1 MAKGNGGK
9 LRDARPGAG
18 KTYRGSRKRVRRITL
33 RGNWSYEV
41 WIFVIVILIALFVV
55 APRLI
60 KRAVIET
67 PIPTIKAH

>member
-1 MAKGNGGK
+1 
-9 LRDARPGAG
+9 
-18 KTYRGSRKRVRRITL
+18 VRRITL

-41 WIFVIVILIALFVV
+41 WIFVLVILVALFVV

-67 PIPTIKAH
+67 PIPTIKAR